1 MRKKELVITMTDFLR
16 HYGKYLDVLPKVEKI
31 ILLRWGRPFAIMT
44 YIKPEKVIQAI
55 KSKF

>member
-1 MRKKELVITMTDFLR
+1 MRKKEVVITVTDFIR
-16 HYGKYLDVLPKVEKI
+16 HYGKYLDMLPKIEKI

-44 YIKPEKVIQAI
+44 PIKPKKVIQAI